1 MNLFTA
7 MDISASAMTAQS
19 LRMNAASSNLANTE
33 TTRTASGEPYYR
45 KSVVLSPK
53 NSFDDELASR
63 LPEGVAGVEVA
74 AIRQDQEALRDVYD
88 PGHPDANGEGY
99 VIMPDIN
106 VLEEMTDIMAA
117 TRAYEA
123 NVTSIKASQR
133 MAVKALEI
141 GG

>member
-1 MNLFTA
+1 MHRV
-7 MDISASAMTAQS
+7 I
-19 LRMNAASSNLANTE
+19 RPGPGKNA
-33 TTRTASGEPYYR
+33 
-45 KSVVLSPK
+45 
-53 NSFDDELASR
+53 
-63 LPEGVAGVEVA
+63 
-74 AIRQDQEALRDVYD
+74 
-88 PGHPDANGEGY
+88 DAF
-99 VIMPDIN
+99 MPDIN